1 MKSSALAAILFVG
14 LILALCWWVYWPTE
28 SLCGRVC
35 EPNRGF
41 LSKSMGWG
49 GGQGSSYKPPQC
61 HCKDGSSHV
70 VGPFRRFELLVGP
83 YIDREIDSRRDATR
97 RASQR
102 FQQLHRDDPD
112 E

>member
-1 MKSSALAAILFVG
+1 MLAVI
-14 LILALCWWVYWPTE
+14 WWFMWPTE
-28 SLCGRVC
+28 SLCRRVC

-41 LSKSMGWG
+41 LSKSLGAAG
-49 GGQGSSYKPPQC
+49 GGQVGRYEPPQC

-83 YIDREIDSRRDATR
+83 YIDREIDSRRDAAR

-102 FQQLHRDDPD
+102 FQQQQRVDPD